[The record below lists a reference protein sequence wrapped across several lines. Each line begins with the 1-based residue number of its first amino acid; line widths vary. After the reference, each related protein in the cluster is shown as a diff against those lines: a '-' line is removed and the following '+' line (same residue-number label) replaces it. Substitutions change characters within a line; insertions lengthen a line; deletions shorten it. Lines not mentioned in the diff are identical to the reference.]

1 MKCANCGKSLWF
13 VRDVCVFCKTKL
25 SAPPRPKSVTVISW
39 LAIVSAAGS
48 AWFLWVAREVMAR
61 PMAQRPISANLI
73 YVNVPLIFI
82 CGIAMLRGMNW
93 ARWTLVVVL
102 GFAQVSKL
110 ISGSGH
116 LTPATLGG
124 LVWFGVVAYYLFRP
138 AAKAFFTVGA
148 SLALKA
154 PEGQAKCSECGQLF
168 PTDDMIRHGT
178 LHVCAAGKPRFMQKL
193 SEGAEA
199 GGIAKPGI

>member
-48 AWFLWVAREVMAR
+48 AWFLWVAREVMAGS
-61 PMAQRPISANLI
+61 MAQHPITSIITYLDVAFR
-73 YVNVPLIFI
+73 FI
-82 CGIAMLRGMNW
+82 CGILMLRGVNW

-102 GFAQVSKL
+102 GYAQVSKL

-116 LTPATLGG
+116 LTPAILGG
-124 LVWFGVVAYYLFRP
+124 LVWFGVVAYYLSRP
-138 AAKAFFTVGA
+138 AAKTFFTVGA
-148 SLALKA
+148 SLALKV

-178 LHVCAAGKPRFMQKL
+178 LHVCAACKPRFMQKL
-193 SEGAEA
+193 SEGAESA
-199 GGIAKPGI
+199 GIVKPEL